1 MKRKIMLGF
10 TAVLLV
16 LGLLYHKPIVSCKT
30 ELPQNYIQPIESQS
44 QGIYSKKLPLLA
56 VYVSV
61 DEYAEEKVFY
71 TVYYFPFGSVKMSY
85 SETDGYN
92 IEKELAR
99 I

>member
-1 MKRKIMLGF
+1 MKKNII
-10 TAVLLV
+10 LLIAAIV
-16 LGLLYHKPIVSCKT
+16 MAITLLYHKPVVSYKT
-30 ELPQNYIQPIESQS
+30 ELPQNYRQSIESQS

-61 DEYAEEKVFY
+61 DECIEEKVFY
-71 TVYYFPFGSVKMSY
+71 TIHYFPFGSVKMSY

>member
-1 MKRKIMLGF
+1 MKKKIMLGF

-16 LGLLYHKPIVSCKT
+16 LALLYHKPVVSYKT
-30 ELPQNYIQPIESQS
+30 ELPQNYRQSIESQS
-44 QGIYSKKLPLLA
+44 QGFYSKKLPLLA

-61 DEYAEEKVFY
+61 DECIEEKVFY
-71 TVYYFPFGSVKMSY
+71 TIHYFPFGSVKMSY

-92 IEKELAR
+92 IEKELSR